1 MIEIKA
7 TLNDSGRTILK
18 LIQKYFPNLSK
29 GFVEKLFRKNEI
41 KINGLRKIPKNQI
54 VNENDAI
61 TVYGLSESDL
71 QQEYEVKKSA
81 PVNLK
86 VLYEDENILV
96 LNKATG
102 ISVHDEDDSLDE
114 QVLSYLNYV
123 PTDSFKPT
131 HVGRLD
137 KETSGIITYAK
148 TYEAARQLND
158 NSEFIIKKYIFIS
171 DIKLDNF
178 SEHKPFVVNNWIY
191 KDESNK
197 KMKVAKSNKRD
208 AKQATTLFYS
218 EKNRKIAQ
226 IKTGRKH
233 QIRVTLSNL
242 GFPIHGDKKYGG
254 KKETRLM
261 LHSYYVKYK
270 NMKNNLSY
278 LNDLELYCLPN
289 WKKG

>member
-41 KINGLRKIPKNQI
+41 KINGLRKIQKNQI

-61 TVYGLSESDL
+61 TIYGLSESDL
-71 QQEYEVKKSA
+71 QKEYEVKKSTS
-81 PVNLK
+81 VNLK

-158 NSEFIIKKYIFIS
+158 NSEFIVKKYIFIS

-178 SEHKPFVVNNWIY
+178 FEHKPFVVNNWIY
-191 KDESNK
+191 KDESNE
-197 KMKVAKSNKRD
+197 KMKVSKNNTKD

-242 GFPIHGDKKYGG
+242 GFPIYGDKKYGG

>member
-41 KINGLRKIPKNQI
+41 KINGLRKIQKNQI

-61 TVYGLSESDL
+61 TIYGLSESDL
-71 QQEYEVKKSA
+71 QQEYEVKKST

-197 KMKVAKSNKRD
+197 KMKVAKSNIRD

-242 GFPIHGDKKYGG
+242 GFPIYGDKKYSG

>member
-41 KINGLRKIPKNQI
+41 KINGLRKIQKNQI
-54 VNENDAI
+54 VSENDAI
-61 TVYGLSESDL
+61 TIYGLSESDF
-71 QQEYEVKKSA
+71 QKEYEVKKSTS
-81 PVNLK
+81 VNLK

-158 NSEFIIKKYIFIS
+158 NSEFIVKKYIFIS

-178 SEHKPFVVNNWIY
+178 FEHKPFVVNNWIY

-197 KMKVAKSNKRD
+197 KMKVSKNNIKD

-242 GFPIHGDKKYGG
+242 GFPIYGDKKYGG